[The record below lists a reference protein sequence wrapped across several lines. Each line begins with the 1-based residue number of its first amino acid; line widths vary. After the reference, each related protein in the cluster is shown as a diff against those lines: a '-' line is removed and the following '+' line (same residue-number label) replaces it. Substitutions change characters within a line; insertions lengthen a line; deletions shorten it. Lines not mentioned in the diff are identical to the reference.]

1 MKKLWNIAFGYF
13 LAAMAGGVF
22 YREFTKYWG
31 YTGETAL
38 AYIHVH
44 FMVLGTFAFLLL
56 GVIAK
61 VTNLTGQK
69 GFPVFVKLYNII
81 LPLMMAVMIWRGVL
95 QTLGTELSRGM
106 DAAISGMAG
115 LTHIAMA
122 GVWIYLFTIL
132 KKAE

>member
-1 MKKLWNIAFGYF
+1 M
-13 LAAMAGGVF
+13 
-22 YREFTKYWG
+22 
-31 YTGETAL
+31 
-38 AYIHVH
+38 
-44 FMVLGTFAFLLL
+44 
-56 GVIAK
+56 
-61 VTNLTGQK
+61 
-69 GFPVFVKLYNII
+69 KLYNLI